1 MLDGGV
7 NILFFIVLGW
17 VVLGCGW
24 GGVVRG
30 ESSSSSADGESELK
44 KLLPGWRMG
53 AVVLSDL
60 LWFVAPDWVEKVNVA
75 AVGWFV
81 LTASLTWLEGQFGP
95 RGH

>member
-1 MLDGGV
+1 MLDGGA
-7 NILFFIVLGW
+7 NTLLFI
-17 VVLGCGW
+17 VLGCGW
-24 GGVVRG
+24 GGVVWG
-30 ESSSSSADGESELK
+30 ESSSSADRGSELK

-81 LTASLTWLEGQFGP
+81 LIASLTWLEGQFGP
-95 RGH
+95 RGR